1 MPACPR
7 DDEWKARV
15 SPAPAPFLG
24 LRRGPETLLGGHRG
38 LWTCD
43 PRAFGYF
50 QPEATLS
57 VVLLSP
63 YVDCRGCNVSIPR
76 AADPIH
82 AQPREARPQTHH
94 STMTTTL
101 GCFSAGL
108 GRRTDLP
115 WPLPKDAGQVREKG
129 YFVEGGKESLPPKWD
144 PKVMAR
150 PNLPADIS
158 GVDAY
163 HKKLSGE
170 VDGNGEPTIAVFLKT
185 GPPGR
190 APALV
195 VEGVS
200 VSAAASVLADRAAKD
215 LGVPVDALYYHG
227 VALDMAQPLE
237 AQGVFRDPVL
247 LEWK

>member
-1 MPACPR
+1 MR
-7 DDEWKARV
+7 ARSLDGLLAV
-15 SPAPAPFLG
+15 SHF
-24 LRRGPETLLGGHRG
+24 
-38 LWTCD
+38 D
-43 PRAFGYF
+43 
-50 QPEATLS
+50 
-57 VVLLSP
+57 
-63 YVDCRGCNVSIPR
+63 
-76 AADPIH
+76 
-82 AQPREARPQTHH
+82 AQPTYARRETADSTA
-94 STMTTTL
+94 TMTTTL

-115 WPLPKDAGQVREKG
+115 WPLPADAGQVREKG

-144 PKVMAR
+144 SKAMAR
-150 PNLPADIS
+150 PRLDENVS

-163 HKKLSGE
+163 HKKLAGE
-170 VDGNGEPTIAVFLKT
+170 VDGKGEPTIAVFLKT

-200 VSAAASVLADRAAKD
+200 VTADAQVLADRAAKD

-227 VALDMAQPLE
+227 VPLDMAKPLK

>member
-1 MPACPR
+1 
-7 DDEWKARV
+7 
-15 SPAPAPFLG
+15 
-24 LRRGPETLLGGHRG
+24 
-38 LWTCD
+38 
-43 PRAFGYF
+43 
-50 QPEATLS
+50 
-57 VVLLSP
+57 
-63 YVDCRGCNVSIPR
+63 
-76 AADPIH
+76 
-82 AQPREARPQTHH
+82 
-94 STMTTTL
+94 MTTTL

-115 WPLPKDAGQVREKG
+115 WPLPADAGQVREKG

-144 PKVMAR
+144 CKVMAR
-150 PNLPADIS
+150 PKLPADIS

-200 VSAAASVLADRAAKD
+200 VTANAGVLADRASQQ
-215 LGVPVDALYYHG
+215 LGVPVDQLSYHG
-227 VALDMAQPLE
+227 APLDMATPLE

>member
-1 MPACPR
+1 MR
-7 DDEWKARV
+7 DC
-15 SPAPAPFLG
+15 AP
-24 LRRGPETLLGGHRG
+24 T
-38 LWTCD
+38 
-43 PRAFGYF
+43 
-50 QPEATLS
+50 
-57 VVLLSP
+57 
-63 YVDCRGCNVSIPR
+63 VDCWGFY
-76 AADPIH
+76 AAPTRSRHPI
-82 AQPREARPQTHH
+82 RDARDRSPGTA
-94 STMTTTL
+94 TMTTTL

-115 WPLPKDAGQVREKG
+115 WPLPADAGQVREKG

-144 PKVMAR
+144 SNVMSRPK
-150 PNLPADIS
+150 LPADVS

-163 HKKLSGE
+163 HKKLAGE
-170 VDGNGEPTIAVFLKT
+170 VDGKGEPTIAVFLKT

-200 VSAAASVLADRAAKD
+200 VTADAQVLADRAAKD

-227 VALDMAQPLE
+227 VPLDMAKPLK

>member
-1 MPACPR
+1 
-7 DDEWKARV
+7 
-15 SPAPAPFLG
+15 
-24 LRRGPETLLGGHRG
+24 
-38 LWTCD
+38 
-43 PRAFGYF
+43 
-50 QPEATLS
+50 
-57 VVLLSP
+57 
-63 YVDCRGCNVSIPR
+63 
-76 AADPIH
+76 
-82 AQPREARPQTHH
+82 
-94 STMTTTL
+94 MTTTL

-115 WPLPKDAGQVREKG
+115 WPLPADAGQVREKG

-144 PKVMAR
+144 ANVMAR
-150 PNLPADIS
+150 PRLDEDVT

-200 VSAAASVLADRAAKD
+200 VTADAQVLADRAAKD

-227 VALDMAQPLE
+227 VALDMAKSLK

>member
-1 MPACPR
+1 
-7 DDEWKARV
+7 
-15 SPAPAPFLG
+15 
-24 LRRGPETLLGGHRG
+24 
-38 LWTCD
+38 
-43 PRAFGYF
+43 
-50 QPEATLS
+50 
-57 VVLLSP
+57 
-63 YVDCRGCNVSIPR
+63 
-76 AADPIH
+76 
-82 AQPREARPQTHH
+82 
-94 STMTTTL
+94 MTTTL

-115 WPLPKDAGQVREKG
+115 WPLPADAGQVREKG

-144 PKVMAR
+144 SKVMAR
-150 PNLPADIS
+150 PKLPYDVS

-195 VEGVS
+195 VDGVS
-200 VSAAASVLADRAAKD
+200 VSAAASVLADRASKD
-215 LGVPVDALYYHG
+215 LGVPVEALYYHG
-227 VALDMAQPLE
+227 VALDMDKPLE

>member
-1 MPACPR
+1 MI
-7 DDEWKARV
+7 
-15 SPAPAPFLG
+15 FFGL
-24 LRRGPETLLGGHRG
+24 LRRI
-38 LWTCD
+38 D
-43 PRAFGYF
+43 
-50 QPEATLS
+50 
-57 VVLLSP
+57 
-63 YVDCRGCNVSIPR
+63 
-76 AADPIH
+76 
-82 AQPREARPQTHH
+82 AQPTPYRDARDRSPGTA
-94 STMTTTL
+94 TMTTTL

-144 PKVMAR
+144 CKVMAR
-150 PNLPADIS
+150 PKLPADIS

-200 VSAAASVLADRAAKD
+200 VTADAQVLADRAAKD

-227 VALDMAQPLE
+227 VPLDMAKPLK

>member
-1 MPACPR
+1 
-7 DDEWKARV
+7 
-15 SPAPAPFLG
+15 
-24 LRRGPETLLGGHRG
+24 
-38 LWTCD
+38 
-43 PRAFGYF
+43 
-50 QPEATLS
+50 
-57 VVLLSP
+57 
-63 YVDCRGCNVSIPR
+63 
-76 AADPIH
+76 
-82 AQPREARPQTHH
+82 
-94 STMTTTL
+94 MTTTL

-115 WPLPKDAGQVREKG
+115 WPLPADAGQVREKG

-144 PKVMAR
+144 CKVMAR
-150 PNLPADIS
+150 PKLPADIS

-227 VALDMAQPLE
+227 VPLDMDKPLE

>member
-1 MPACPR
+1 MSFVPR
-7 DDEWKARV
+7 
-15 SPAPAPFLG
+15 
-24 LRRGPETLLGGHRG
+24 
-38 LWTCD
+38 LW
-43 PRAFGYF
+43 
-50 QPEATLS
+50 Q
-57 VVLLSP
+57 
-63 YVDCRGCNVSIPR
+63 YVDSRGCNVSIPR

-82 AQPREARPQTHH
+82 AQPSEARPQTHH

-115 WPLPKDAGQVREKG
+115 WPLPADAGQVREKG

-144 PKVMAR
+144 AKVMAR
-150 PNLPADIS
+150 PKLPADIS

-200 VSAAASVLADRAAKD
+200 VTAAASVLADRAAKD

-227 VALDMAQPLE
+227 VSLDMATPLK

>member
-1 MPACPR
+1 VI
-7 DDEWKARV
+7 ARI
-15 SPAPAPFLG
+15 SELKFAFN
-24 LRRGPETLLGGHRG
+24 RRAHRHVEG
-38 LWTCD
+38 
-43 PRAFGYF
+43 
-50 QPEATLS
+50 S
-57 VVLLSP
+57 H
-63 YVDCRGCNVSIPR
+63 
-76 AADPIH
+76 H
-82 AQPREARPQTHH
+82 AVAARPESAAQDPSLHAGATVRHRTSTVAAISPH
-94 STMTTTL
+94 LHQPTYRDASDRRPQATMTTTL

-115 WPLPKDAGQVREKG
+115 WPLPADAGQVREKG

-144 PKVMAR
+144 SKVMAR
-150 PNLPADIS
+150 PRLDENVS

-163 HKKLSGE
+163 HKKLAGE
-170 VDGNGEPTIAVFLKT
+170 VDECGEPTIAVFLKT

-200 VSAAASVLADRAAKD
+200 VTADAQVLADRAAKD

-227 VALDMAQPLE
+227 VPLDMAKPLK

>member
-1 MPACPR
+1 MESSGFSDVDR
-7 DDEWKARV
+7 G
-15 SPAPAPFLG
+15 S
-24 LRRGPETLLGGHRG
+24 RGPFGLGGTARRP
-38 LWTCD
+38 
-43 PRAFGYF
+43 PRAMDVCFACVRVFSAGGH
-50 QPEATLS
+50 LS
-57 VVLLSP
+57 FVPSSSP

-115 WPLPKDAGQVREKG
+115 WPLPADAGQVREKG

-144 PKVMAR
+144 CKVMAR
-150 PNLPADIS
+150 PKLPADIS

-195 VEGVS
+195 LDGVS
-200 VSAAASVLADRAAKD
+200 VSADASVLADRAAQD
-215 LGVPVDALYYHG
+215 LGVPVDQLSYHG
-227 VALDMAQPLE
+227 APLDMATPLE

>member
-1 MPACPR
+1 
-7 DDEWKARV
+7 
-15 SPAPAPFLG
+15 
-24 LRRGPETLLGGHRG
+24 
-38 LWTCD
+38 
-43 PRAFGYF
+43 
-50 QPEATLS
+50 
-57 VVLLSP
+57 
-63 YVDCRGCNVSIPR
+63 
-76 AADPIH
+76 
-82 AQPREARPQTHH
+82 
-94 STMTTTL
+94 MTTTL

-115 WPLPKDAGQVREKG
+115 WPLPADAGQVREKG

-144 PKVMAR
+144 ANVMAR
-150 PNLPADIS
+150 PKLPDDVS

-227 VALDMAQPLE
+227 VPLDMATPFK

>member
-1 MPACPR
+1 
-7 DDEWKARV
+7 
-15 SPAPAPFLG
+15 
-24 LRRGPETLLGGHRG
+24 
-38 LWTCD
+38 
-43 PRAFGYF
+43 
-50 QPEATLS
+50 
-57 VVLLSP
+57 
-63 YVDCRGCNVSIPR
+63 
-76 AADPIH
+76 
-82 AQPREARPQTHH
+82 
-94 STMTTTL
+94 MTTTL

-144 PKVMAR
+144 CKVMAR
-150 PNLPADIS
+150 PKLPADIS

-200 VSAAASVLADRAAKD
+200 VSASAKTLADRASKD
-215 LGVPVDALYYHG
+215 LGAPVDALYYHG
-227 VALDMAQPLE
+227 VLLDMATPLK

>member
-1 MPACPR
+1 
-7 DDEWKARV
+7 
-15 SPAPAPFLG
+15 
-24 LRRGPETLLGGHRG
+24 
-38 LWTCD
+38 
-43 PRAFGYF
+43 
-50 QPEATLS
+50 
-57 VVLLSP
+57 
-63 YVDCRGCNVSIPR
+63 
-76 AADPIH
+76 
-82 AQPREARPQTHH
+82 
-94 STMTTTL
+94 MTTTL

-115 WPLPKDAGQVREKG
+115 WPLPADAGQVREKG

-144 PKVMAR
+144 CKVMAR
-150 PNLPADIS
+150 PKLPADVS

-170 VDGNGEPTIAVFLKT
+170 VDEEGEPTIAVFLKT

-195 VEGVS
+195 VDGVI
-200 VSAAASVLADRAAKD
+200 VTENAAVLAARASKD

-227 VALDMAQPLE
+227 VALDMATPLK

>member
-1 MPACPR
+1 
-7 DDEWKARV
+7 
-15 SPAPAPFLG
+15 
-24 LRRGPETLLGGHRG
+24 
-38 LWTCD
+38 
-43 PRAFGYF
+43 
-50 QPEATLS
+50 
-57 VVLLSP
+57 
-63 YVDCRGCNVSIPR
+63 
-76 AADPIH
+76 
-82 AQPREARPQTHH
+82 
-94 STMTTTL
+94 MTTTL
-101 GCFSAGL
+101 GCFSVGL

-115 WPLPKDAGQVREKG
+115 WPLPADAGQVREKG

-144 PKVMAR
+144 STVMAR
-150 PNLPADIS
+150 PRLDENVS

-163 HKKLSGE
+163 HKQLAGE

-200 VSAAASVLADRAAKD
+200 VTADAQVLADRAAKD

-227 VALDMAQPLE
+227 VLLDMAKPLK

>member
-1 MPACPR
+1 
-7 DDEWKARV
+7 
-15 SPAPAPFLG
+15 
-24 LRRGPETLLGGHRG
+24 
-38 LWTCD
+38 
-43 PRAFGYF
+43 
-50 QPEATLS
+50 
-57 VVLLSP
+57 
-63 YVDCRGCNVSIPR
+63 
-76 AADPIH
+76 
-82 AQPREARPQTHH
+82 
-94 STMTTTL
+94 MTTTL

-115 WPLPKDAGQVREKG
+115 WPLPADAGQVREKG

-144 PKVMAR
+144 CKVMAR
-150 PNLPADIS
+150 PKLPADIS

-170 VDGNGEPTIAVFLKT
+170 VDGKGEPTIAVFLKT

-200 VSAAASVLADRAAKD
+200 VSAAASVLADRASQQ

-227 VALDMAQPLE
+227 VPLDMATPLE